1 MATYK
6 IIVPKAGSMDET
18 GNMVG
23 LYKAGEI
30 INVAEEWQQKVM
42 DAFTLNGWAMEI
54 KTVQPD
60 VTITTEATI
69 TLSPDKKSP
78 KQKKRRPRKA
88 SIGL

>member
-1 MATYK
+1 VATYK
-6 IIVPKAGSMDET
+6 IIVPKVGAMDET
-18 GNMVG
+18 GNTVG

-30 INVAEEWQQKVM
+30 INVAGEWQQKVM

-60 VTITTEATI
+60 VTVTTEATI

-78 KQKKRRPRKA
+78 KPKKGRPRKV

>member
-6 IIVPKAGSMDET
+6 IIVPKVGSMDET
-18 GNMVG
+18 GNTVG

-30 INVAEEWQQKVM
+30 INVAGEWQQKVM

-60 VTITTEATI
+60 VTVTTEATI
-69 TLSPDKKSP
+69 TLSPDKKPP
-78 KQKKRRPRKA
+78 KPKKRRPRKV